1 MPVDRR
7 TIVFGVT
14 IDYQLRY
21 HDGLYQRLADEGWAV
36 HLIAGHGPNAVRFS
50 KHPGITVHKLE
61 MVRNPAP
68 WADLRSLSRWV
79 ALLRDIRPDVVVV
92 GTPKAGLLGSLAS
105 RFIHVPVRIY
115 ELHGLRLE
123 SARGGL
129 FRLLKLM
136 EQLACLAATQVIAVG
151 QSLRDRAIDGK
162 LVSARKITVLGGGS
176 PNGVDVDRLARAARN
191 ERAMR
196 CLRAEL
202 GIADDDIIVT
212 FVGRVTA
219 DKGIESLARAMADL
233 EVDSKFRLLVVGGID
248 DESGRRGES
257 KLRAVLPRVS
267 FVGEVADVAP
277 YLAIS
282 NVFCLPSRREGLPTV
297 VLEAFAAGIPVVA
310 TAATGIIDLVAN
322 GETGRLVA
330 IDSPTALA
338 EALRE
343 AVRDI
348 DGSETMALAAYRLV
362 KERYA
367 QEVVQLRWIEA
378 IKRNVERQSGK
389 SDRAHRPTRFSPA
402 DAAFRSG
409 ESRRRRA

>member
-1 MPVDRR
+1 
-7 TIVFGVT
+7 
-14 IDYQLRY
+14 
-21 HDGLYQRLADEGWAV
+21 
-36 HLIAGHGPNAVRFS
+36 
-50 KHPGITVHKLE
+50 
-61 MVRNPAP
+61 
-68 WADLRSLSRWV
+68 
-79 ALLRDIRPDVVVV
+79 
-92 GTPKAGLLGSLAS
+92 
-105 RFIHVPVRIY
+105 
-115 ELHGLRLE
+115 
-123 SARGGL
+123 
-129 FRLLKLM
+129 M